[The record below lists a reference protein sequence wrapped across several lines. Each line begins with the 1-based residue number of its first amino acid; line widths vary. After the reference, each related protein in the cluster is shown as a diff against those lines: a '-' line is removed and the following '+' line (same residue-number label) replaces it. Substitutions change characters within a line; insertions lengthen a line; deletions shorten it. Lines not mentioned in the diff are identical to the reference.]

1 MKASVL
7 ASLGALGYLTT
18 AVLGDWQFRS
28 RPGLSPP
35 KLNIT
40 VPAQEGLVEKGL
52 IFVTPYSGFGP
63 NSKGPEQPA
72 AYIFRDN
79 GDLVW
84 SALSFFSGF
93 TANLRVENWNG
104 QQVLSAFQGQWAE
117 TPGRAYGHHVLLN
130 NKYEVVKTV
139 RANSHKF
146 ASLHEFR
153 IVNETTALV
162 EITSALPISLTPWG
176 GAEEQNWILSTGFQ
190 EIDIDSGKVLFEW
203 ESIDHVDPKDSYK
216 PLVPSIGC
224 SSSQAWDY
232 FHLNSVDKDDEG
244 NYIISARNSAA
255 IYKINGT
262 SGEIIWT
269 LGGRS
274 SSFEIGS
281 EDRFAY
287 QHDARIL
294 YRSEDGSIERL
305 SLFDNAASEVGE
317 INPVSRVRVI
327 EVDHNKNTSK
337 ALRTHPA
344 PDGILARS
352 QGNAQILPNGNIFTN
367 WGQAGAVTEFSNDGE
382 VLFHAY
388 LDSAPS
394 NLVQSYR
401 GFRFNW
407 TGIPS
412 EEPVIAVVSDDAS
425 GTADLYVSWNGD
437 TETATWLFYV
447 ESEGN
452 GATDLDKAKLVG
464 EVERT
469 GFESHLGLKISWLE
483 YGASVFVEA
492 VDASGKVLRRSPST
506 AFLKRSRKTF
516 SSAEPLVFGFGTPGD
531 SARDDL

>member
-7 ASLGALGYLTT
+7 APLGVLSCLTT

-52 IFVTPYSGFGP
+52 IFVTPYPGFGP

-84 SALSFFSGF
+84 SGLSFFSGF
-93 TANLRVENWNG
+93 AANFKVQTWNG
-104 QQVLSAFQGQWAE
+104 QKVLSAFQGQWAE

-130 NKYEVVKTV
+130 NRYEVVKTV
-139 RANSHKF
+139 RANSHRF
-146 ASLHEFR
+146 ASLHEFL
-153 IVNETTALV
+153 IVDETTALI

-176 GAEEQNWILSTGFQ
+176 GTKEQNWILSTGFQ

-203 ESIDHVDPKDSYK
+203 ESIDHVDPKDSNI
-216 PLVPSIGC
+216 PLAPSIGH

-232 FHLNSVDKDDEG
+232 FHLNSVDKDGEG

-269 LGGRS
+269 LGGHS
-274 SSFEIGS
+274 SSFEIDS
-281 EDRFAY
+281 KDTFAY
-287 QHDARIL
+287 QHDARL
-294 YRSEDGSIERL
+294 LHRSEDGSIERL

-337 ALRTHPA
+337 ALRTYPA
-344 PDGILARS
+344 PDGSLARS
-352 QGNAQILPNGNIFTN
+352 QGNAQVLPNGNVFTN
-367 WGQAGAVTEFSNDGE
+367 WGQAGAVTEFSHDGE

-401 GFRFNW
+401 GSRFNW

-412 EEPVIAVVSDDAS
+412 EDPVIAIVGDDARGS
-425 GTADLYVSWNGD
+425 ADIYVSWNGD
-437 TETATWLFYV
+437 TETTTWCFYV
-447 ESEGN
+447 EFEGH
-452 GATDLDKAKLVG
+452 GATGLDKAKLVG
-464 EVERT
+464 EVERI
-469 GFESHLGLKISWLE
+469 GFESHLNLKISSLE
-483 YGASVFVEA
+483 YGASVFAEA
-492 VDASGKVLRRSPST
+492 IDASGKVLRRSPSA
-506 AFLKRSRKTF
+506 AFLKRPRETF
-516 SSAEPLVFGFGTPGD
+516 SSAGPSVNGNGASEDL
-531 SARDDL
+531 ARDDL